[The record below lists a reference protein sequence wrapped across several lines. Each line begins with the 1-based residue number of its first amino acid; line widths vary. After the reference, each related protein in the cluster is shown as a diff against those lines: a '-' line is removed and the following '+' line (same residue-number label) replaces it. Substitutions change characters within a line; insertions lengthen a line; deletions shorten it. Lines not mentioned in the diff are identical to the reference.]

1 MIRGFFGC
9 IKKNVDR
16 FVIGDWG
23 WFYFDD
29 EQEVQL
35 MSRSTEVQSDLLH
48 INGTIRL
55 DYRDEL
61 GDKLGIRYADLLAT
75 SDDELVKQAYHKWG
89 ADLVFHL
96 EGDWSIAVFD
106 SEKQQLLLAKEPS
119 GISAIFY
126 LEHEGAI
133 YFASDT
139 RVLSRLKNRNR
150 ILNESYL
157 KSLEEPL
164 YGFLPHQTAD
174 RDIRY
179 LMCGE
184 RMLFDQA
191 EMRCEVYTDLLS
203 QPAKLSYRYAV
214 DQVLQFRSVFAE
226 SVRQRIDFNKK
237 TGIFLSGGLDSGS
250 VGALLAMEFQC
261 KQQQFDAY
269 TSVPAYPDELS
280 ESVRTIADE
289 SPVVRHLVDA
299 YGSIIPHAVDF
310 KGDAVITNHIEKR
323 IEDCFYPVITKNT
336 YWINGIL
343 KQAYEAGVSRM
354 MQAQTGNYIISWNAP
369 QRILTELM
377 QGDWKRAAREL
388 KCMTHAAGMNLM
400 RLLWREVIRP
410 IIKSWVRRRGVPM
423 NSRLLRIEMLK
434 RNLTFTGMRWY
445 LDGLLFGMNIV
456 EPTSD
461 QRLIRHSLM
470 VPEWLFN
477 YDGEQKYILRAAM
490 KGILPDAIRNST
502 RIFFQSC
509 DFMSHLDRDEGL
521 KKILARTHMKN
532 INPNRIREELV
543 TLSLELFKSQKKN

>member
-16 FVIGDWG
+16 LVVGDWG
-23 WFYFDD
+23 SFYFDD

-35 MSRSTEVQSDLLH
+35 VRRSTEAQNDLMH

-61 GDKLGIRYADLLAT
+61 GDKLGIRYADLFAM

-139 RVLSRLKNRNR
+139 RVLSRLTNRDR
-150 ILNESYL
+150 IVNESYL

-164 YGFLPHQTAD
+164 HGFQPHQTAD

-191 EMRCEVYTDLLS
+191 EMRCEAYTNLLS

-226 SVRQRIDFNKK
+226 SVRQKVDFNKK

-250 VGALLAMEFQC
+250 VGALLAMELQC

-269 TSVPAYPDELS
+269 TSVPAFSDELS

-289 SPVVRHLVDA
+289 SPVVQHLVNA

-310 KGDAVITNHIEKR
+310 KGDAVISNHIEKR

-354 MQAQTGNYIISWNAP
+354 MQAQTGNYIISWNA
-369 QRILTELM
+369 
-377 QGDWKRAAREL
+377 
-388 KCMTHAAGMNLM
+388 
-400 RLLWREVIRP
+400 
-410 IIKSWVRRRGVPM
+410 
-423 NSRLLRIEMLK
+423 
-434 RNLTFTGMRWY
+434 
-445 LDGLLFGMNIV
+445 
-456 EPTSD
+456 
-461 QRLIRHSLM
+461 
-470 VPEWLFN
+470 
-477 YDGEQKYILRAAM
+477 
-490 KGILPDAIRNST
+490 
-502 RIFFQSC
+502 
-509 DFMSHLDRDEGL
+509 
-521 KKILARTHMKN
+521 
-532 INPNRIREELV
+532 
-543 TLSLELFKSQKKN
+543 